1 MVSDAKI
8 ECPNC
13 KSIVRKD
20 GFSKHKKSKKCIK
33 ATNSKKVEVVEKKEI
48 KPKVVEEVVVVE
60 PKLEEEIEMDSIV
73 KTGDGIYQITLNLT
87 NTHITIFFKKNKET
101 TELETT
107 ELELQLYNVI
117 FNSNNYKL
125 RKALTHNALNEEPL
139 LTEKIEIE
147 NDRCSGCG
155 RNDDFC
161 RCGDFNSFNS
171 NPLNTN
177 WNN

>member
-1 MVSDAKI
+1 MVSDTKI

-48 KPKVVEEVVVVE
+48 KPKVVEEVVVIE
-60 PKLEEEIEMDSIV
+60 PKLEEEIEMESIV

-87 NTHITIFFKKNKET
+87 NTHIIDFFKKNKET

-117 FNSNNYKL
+117 FNSFG
-125 RKALTHNALNEEPL
+125 E
-139 LTEKIEIE
+139 
-147 NDRCSGCG
+147 
-155 RNDDFC
+155 
-161 RCGDFNSFNS
+161 
-171 NPLNTN
+171 
-177 WNN
+177 

>member
-20 GFSKHKKSKKCIK
+20 GLSKHKKSKKCIK

-73 KTGDGIYQITLNLT
+73 KTGDGKYQITLNLT
-87 NTHITIFFKKNKET
+87 NTHIIDFFKKNKET
-101 TELETT
+101 TGTT

-139 LTEKIEIE
+139 LTEK
-147 NDRCSGCG
+147 N
-155 RNDDFC
+155 
-161 RCGDFNSFNS
+161 
-171 NPLNTN
+171 
-177 WNN
+177 

>member
-48 KPKVVEEVVVVE
+48 KPKVVEKVVVVE
-60 PKLEEEIEMDSIV
+60 PKLEEEIEMNSIINTDKKQFEYLLTYKLNV
-73 KTGDGIYQITLNLT
+73 FEMDAIIYNLDERIEDYLKQEIP
-87 NTHITIFFKKNKET
+87 NN
-101 TELETT
+101 TELEALCKLHKLLKT
-107 ELELQLYNVI
+107 EQNIIL
-117 FNSNNYKL
+117 K
-125 RKALTHNALNEEPL
+125 KMKEEPL
-139 LTEKIEIE
+139 LT
-147 NDRCSGCG
+147 
-155 RNDDFC
+155 
-161 RCGDFNSFNS
+161 

>member
-20 GFSKHKKSKKCIK
+20 GLSKHKKSKKCIK

-73 KTGDGIYQITLNLT
+73 KTGDGKYQITLNLT
-87 NTHITIFFKKNKET
+87 NTHIIDFFKKNKET

-139 LTEKIEIE
+139 LTEKIEIK

-161 RCGDFNSFNS
+161 RCGDFNSFGE
-171 NPLNTN
+171 
-177 WNN
+177 